1 MDNIKYLKHILQKF
15 IKNLDQKYIVRKRK
29 IYFKDIIYGLSLK
42 TIKSYTYDKVIY
54 ELNKINLS
62 NSLKNND
69 PIKIS
74 KSGFIK
80 KQNLLNTDDINIL
93 NNSLLKHIYKDKNE
107 KRILAVD
114 GSFLKGLKSLNS
126 DGFKFS
132 SKSENYTK
140 SIIGG
145 LYDVNK
151 KIIINYN
158 HTKSVNERINFK
170 EQLKYVRKGDTI
182 LFDRG
187 YHCNDLVKELND
199 KKIKYIFRIKKSY
212 LDCKYLVD
220 NNLYIYE
227 KNNYKYKVVNYKIND
242 NGEDYYILTNLIF
255 SSIDEIKNLYKKRWT
270 IETHYKEAKD
280 TTSLEYL
287 NSKNIDNFTKDIQ
300 MHNFIYILY
309 YAFKNYLKEDMSFK
323 NNLNNKLGLEFF
335 IKDILYILIYK
346 KKLNNNILNIINILP
361 ITYTHEEERHFPRIS
376 KRKFSKWHYK
386 KDEKN
391 ENIKVC

>member
-132 SKSENYTK
+132 SKSENYT
-140 SIIGG
+140 
-145 LYDVNK
+145 
-151 KIIINYN
+151 
-158 HTKSVNERINFK
+158 
-170 EQLKYVRKGDTI
+170 
-182 LFDRG
+182 
-187 YHCNDLVKELND
+187 
-199 KKIKYIFRIKKSY
+199 
-212 LDCKYLVD
+212 
-220 NNLYIYE
+220 
-227 KNNYKYKVVNYKIND
+227 
-242 NGEDYYILTNLIF
+242 
-255 SSIDEIKNLYKKRWT
+255 
-270 IETHYKEAKD
+270 
-280 TTSLEYL
+280 
-287 NSKNIDNFTKDIQ
+287 
-300 MHNFIYILY
+300 
-309 YAFKNYLKEDMSFK
+309 
-323 NNLNNKLGLEFF
+323 
-335 IKDILYILIYK
+335 
-346 KKLNNNILNIINILP
+346 
-361 ITYTHEEERHFPRIS
+361 
-376 KRKFSKWHYK
+376 
-386 KDEKN
+386 
-391 ENIKVC
+391 